1 MRWCR
6 VAIRQDLTD
15 QVWGERR
22 RARERDQ
29 GLYTKG
35 PGTGESGEALSPR
48 SCVPLVHR
56 LLPIT

>member
-1 MRWCR
+1 MRWCKI
-6 VAIRQDLTD
+6 VIRQDFTD
-15 QVWGERR
+15 QVWGERG
-22 RARERDQ
+22 RDQ

-35 PGTGESGEALSPR
+35 PGTEGSGEALSLR